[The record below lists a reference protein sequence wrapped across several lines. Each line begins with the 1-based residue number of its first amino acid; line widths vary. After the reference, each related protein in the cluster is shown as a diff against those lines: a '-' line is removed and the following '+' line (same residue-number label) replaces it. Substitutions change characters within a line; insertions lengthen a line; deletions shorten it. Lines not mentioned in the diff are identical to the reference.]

1 MSGME
6 EARSGD
12 RTQAEAQ
19 AALLQM
25 TNGYW
30 TTQVIY
36 TAAKLGIADQL
47 ADGPQNVETL
57 ARVTETHAPSLY
69 RLMRTLGGLGLVTE
83 DADGQF
89 STTSLGRCLA
99 TGTPGA
105 LRARAILNG
114 EDWYTA
120 WGGLLESVRTGE
132 TAFDHVAGRSFF
144 EHLAESPRSAAVFNE
159 AMASSTES
167 AARAVAA
174 AYDFSPFTTVV
185 DVGGGSGAFLTGL
198 LQSRPELRGVLVD
211 LPNVAP
217 AAERLLADAGVA
229 DRCEVV
235 AGDFFQSVPVG
246 GDVYILS
253 WVIHDWDDAR
263 SISILQNCR
272 RAMADHA
279 RLLILEQVIPPGD
292 GPSFAK
298 LYDLHMLV
306 LSGGRERTEGEY
318 RELLAAADLELT
330 NVIPTEVP
338 RNVIEAAPR

>member
-1 MSGME
+1 MSGLE
-6 EARSGD
+6 DERDGARAL
-12 RTQAEAQ
+12 AEAQ

-36 TAAKLGIADQL
+36 TAAKLGIADHL
-47 ADGPQNVETL
+47 ADGPRDIETL
-57 ARVTETHAPSLY
+57 AKATETHAPSLY

-83 DADGQF
+83 DANGRF
-89 STTSLGRCLA
+89 STTMIGRCLA
-99 TGTPGA
+99 IGTSGA

-120 WGGLLESVRTGE
+120 WGGLLDSVRTGE
-132 TAFDHVAGRSFF
+132 TAFDRVAGRPFF
-144 EHLAESPRSAAVFNE
+144 EHLAENPHTAAVFNE
-159 AMASSTES
+159 AMASSSEA

-185 DVGGGSGAFLTGL
+185 DVGGGSGAFLAGL
-198 LQSRPELRGVLVD
+198 LQARPELRGILFD
-211 LPNVAP
+211 LPNVTP
-217 AAERLLADAGVA
+217 AAERLLAGAGVL
-229 DRCEVV
+229 DRCEVM
-235 AGDFFQSVPVG
+235 AGDFFQTVPGG

-253 WVIHDWDDAR
+253 WVIHDWNDEH
-263 SISILQNCR
+263 STSILQNCR
-272 RAMADHA
+272 QAMEDHA

-306 LSGGRERTEGEY
+306 LSGGRERTEDEY
-318 RELLAAADLELT
+318 RALLAASDLELT
-330 NVIPTEVP
+330 NVIPTDVP
-338 RNVIEAAPR
+338 RSVIEAAPR